1 MLRQV
6 LVLAVLYHLL
16 CSMDTDDD
24 LDDCYLDEESLVILP
39 EDEWDNVA
47 QQEKTRQL
55 CFFFTSRDRSV

>member
-47 QQEKTRQL
+47 QLEKTRQP
-55 CFFFTSRDRSV
+55 CFFFFHFKG

>member
-39 EDEWDNVA
+39 EDEWDNVV
-47 QQEKTRQL
+47 QLEKTRQPW
-55 CFFFTSRDRSV
+55 FFSLQGIGA